1 MTITVI
7 LHIYVE
13 SNKLDNVCKLLNNMH
28 DVSDVFEVTG
38 EYDVIAVIT
47 TESISKFR
55 EILKTNLLKIE
66 GIKAITSSIVLHTH
80 KRNGEVLEV

>member
-1 MTITVI
+1 MI

>member
-13 SNKLDNVCKLLNNMH
+13 SNKLDNVCKLLNNIH
-28 DVSDVFEVTG
+28 EVTDVFEVSG
-38 EYDVIAVIT
+38 DYDIIAIIT
-47 TESISKFR
+47 TESIQKFR

-80 KRNGEVLEV
+80 KKSGEILEV

>member
-13 SNKLDNVCKLLNNMH
+13 SNKLDNVCKLLNNIRE
-28 DVSDVFEVTG
+28 VSDVFEVSG
-38 EYDVIAVIT
+38 DYDVIAIMT
-47 TESISKFR
+47 TDSISKFR

-80 KRNGEVLEV
+80 KKNGEVLEV

>member
-1 MTITVI
+1 MTILVV

-13 SNKLDNVCKLLNNMH
+13 SNKLDHVCKVLNNMSE
-28 DVSDVFEVTG
+28 VTDVFEVSG
-38 EYDVIAVIT
+38 DYDIIAIIE

-55 EILKTNLLKIE
+55 EILKTNILKIE

-80 KRNGEVLEV
+80 KRSGEVLEV

>member
-1 MTITVI
+1 MTITVV

-13 SNKLDNVCKLLNNMH
+13 SNKLDHVCKILNNIPE
-28 DVSDVFEVTG
+28 VIDVFEVSG
-38 EYDVIAVIT
+38 DYDVIAIME

-55 EILKTNLLKIE
+55 EILKTNILKIE
-66 GIKAITSSIVLHTH
+66 GIKAVTSSIVLHIH

>member
-13 SNKLDNVCKLLNNMH
+13 SNKLDNVCKLLNSIH
-28 DVSDVFEVTG
+28 DVTDVFEVSG
-38 EYDVIAVIT
+38 DYDVIAIMT

-55 EILKTNLLKIE
+55 EVLKTNLLKIE

-80 KRNGEVLEV
+80 KRNGEILEV